1 MGTECGGKKAV
12 LRTAHTLALPPPLPN
27 ILKSHSNRCKN
38 AVNIDGGSHRLHRR
52 FEIIP
57 DNRCK
62 ITAEIASKI
71 AYVNVPLEF
80 MKLPL
85 K

>member
-1 MGTECGGKKAV
+1 MCAV
-12 LRTAHTLALPPPLPN
+12 LNAHALALLSPLPN
-27 ILKSHSNRCKN
+27 ISKSHSNRCKN
-38 AVNIDGGSHRLHRR
+38 AVNFDGGSPSLHRR

-80 MKLPL
+80 MKLSL